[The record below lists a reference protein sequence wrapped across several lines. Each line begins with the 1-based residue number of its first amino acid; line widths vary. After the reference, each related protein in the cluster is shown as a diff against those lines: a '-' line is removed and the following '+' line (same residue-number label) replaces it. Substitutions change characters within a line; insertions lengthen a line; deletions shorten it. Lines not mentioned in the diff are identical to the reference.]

1 MKEISSPKRRKSKD
15 NPYIINHIENNNTYI
30 VIFKNNNK
38 EEKVQISKDVYDA
51 FNQFEL
57 DDLRQL
63 NESDRHYEKLEQ
75 NDEFLFKRGFEEYKS
90 LEDQVE
96 QKILYENIRKAINE
110 LSNIQKSRLIKY
122 YFQNKTLDEIAIE
135 EHTSHQAIS
144 KSISMGIEKIRKNL
158 KF

>member
-75 NDEFLFKRGFEEYKS
+75 NDEFLFKR
-90 LEDQVE
+90 
-96 QKILYENIRKAINE
+96 KAINE

>member
-96 QKILYENIRKAINE
+96 KKILYENIREAIN
-110 LSNIQKSRLIKY
+110 
-122 YFQNKTLDEIAIE
+122 
-135 EHTSHQAIS
+135 
-144 KSISMGIEKIRKNL
+144 
-158 KF
+158 